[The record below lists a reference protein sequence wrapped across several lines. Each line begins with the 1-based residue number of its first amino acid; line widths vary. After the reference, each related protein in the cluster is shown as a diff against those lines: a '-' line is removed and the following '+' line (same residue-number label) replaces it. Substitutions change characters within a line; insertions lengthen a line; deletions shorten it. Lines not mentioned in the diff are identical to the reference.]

1 MDTPLSKHFDND
13 FVIIDT
19 CDDATLSLSP
29 PPPPVLLLLLLQ
41 LQRDLRA
48 LSSPEGD
55 EFRLLLTLLDLDLD
69 LKNCNKGDD
78 LGEVFF
84 IVLLYYYNNWLLLFS
99 VCLVY

>member
-1 MDTPLSKHFDND
+1 MDTTLSKHFYND

-29 PPPPVLLLLLLQ
+29 PPPPVVLLLLLELDD
-41 LQRDLRA
+41 DLRA

-55 EFRLLLTLLDLDLD
+55 GFRLLLTLLHLDLD